1 MKRRNFLKTLG
12 GIAVMSQIPVSVKA
26 EKRED
31 CNTKGVTLN
40 EVTHITIPVGATEPF
55 HALHISDT
63 HITRVNEKNGQRKK
77 EVTEWRRSSFPMA
90 EEEKDFCRKA
100 IA

>member
-1 MKRRNFLKTLG
+1 MKRRIFIKTLG
-12 GIAVMSQIPVSVKA
+12 SIAVMSQISVRVKA
-26 EKRED
+26 AD
-31 CNTKGVTLN
+31 TKVCGQKEVTLN
-40 EVTHITIPVGATEPF
+40 EVTRITIPVGATEPF
-55 HALHISDT
+55 SALHISDT